1 MDKAT
6 IEDFNKLDIRVGTII
21 EAKVFEK
28 AKRPAYQLKVDF
40 GELGIKNSSAQIT
53 DLYTPDTLIGRQV
66 ICVFNLTPVRISEVK
81 SEVLVLGT
89 VTDKGVVLLNV
100 DEKVEN
106 GLRIS

>member
-1 MDKAT
+1 MLNKD
-6 IEDFNKLDIRVGTII
+6 DFFKIDIRVGTIVD
-21 EAKVFEK
+21 ASVNKKTRV
-28 AKRPAYQLKVDF
+28 PAYKLKIDF

-53 DLYTPDTLIGRQV
+53 DLYTPESLIGRQV
-66 ICVFNLTPVRISEVK
+66 ICVFNLTPVKISEVK

-89 VTDKGVVLLNV
+89 ITDKGVVLLNV

>member
-1 MDKAT
+1 MLNKD
-6 IEDFNKLDIRVGTII
+6 DFFKIDIRVGTIVD
-21 EAKVFEK
+21 ASVNKKTRV
-28 AKRPAYQLKVDF
+28 PAYKLKIDF

-66 ICVFNLTPVRISEVK
+66 ICVFNLTPVKISEVK

-89 VTDKGVVLLNV
+89 ITDKGVVLLNV

>member
-1 MDKAT
+1 MLNKD
-6 IEDFNKLDIRVGTII
+6 DFFKIDIRVGTIVD
-21 EAKVFEK
+21 ASVNKKTRV
-28 AKRPAYQLKVDF
+28 PAYKMKIDF
-40 GELGIKNSSAQIT
+40 GKLGIKNSSAQIT
-53 DLYTPDTLIGRQV
+53 DLYTPETLIGRQV

>member
-1 MDKAT
+1 MLNKD
-6 IEDFNKLDIRVGTII
+6 DFFKIDIRVGTIVD
-21 EAKVFEK
+21 ASVNKKTRV
-28 AKRPAYQLKVDF
+28 PAYKLKIDF

-53 DLYTPDTLIGRQV
+53 DLYTPESLIGRQV
-66 ICVFNLTPVRISEVK
+66 ICVFNLTPVKISEVK

-89 VTDKGVVLLNV
+89 VTERGVVLLNV

>member
-1 MDKAT
+1 MLNK
-6 IEDFNKLDIRVGTII
+6 EDFFKIDMRVGTIVDASI
-21 EAKVFEK
+21 NKKTRV
-28 AKRPAYQLKVDF
+28 PAYKMKIDF

-53 DLYTPDTLIGRQV
+53 DLYTPETLIGRQV
-66 ICVFNLTPVRISEVK
+66 ICVFNLTPIKVSEIK

-89 VTDKGVVLLNV
+89 ITDKGVVLLNV

>member
-1 MDKAT
+1 MLNKD
-6 IEDFNKLDIRVGTII
+6 DFFKIDMRIGTIVD
-21 EAKVFEK
+21 ASVNKKTRV
-28 AKRPAYQLKVDF
+28 PAYKLKIDF

-66 ICVFNLTPVRISEVK
+66 ICVFNLTPVKISEVK

-89 VTDKGVVLLNV
+89 ITDKGVVLLNV

>member
-1 MDKAT
+1 MLNK
-6 IEDFNKLDIRVGTII
+6 EDFFKIDMRVGTIVDASI
-21 EAKVFEK
+21 NKKTRV
-28 AKRPAYQLKVDF
+28 PAYKMKIDF

-53 DLYTPDTLIGRQV
+53 DLYTPETLIGRQV

-89 VTDKGVVLLNV
+89 ITDKGVVLLNV